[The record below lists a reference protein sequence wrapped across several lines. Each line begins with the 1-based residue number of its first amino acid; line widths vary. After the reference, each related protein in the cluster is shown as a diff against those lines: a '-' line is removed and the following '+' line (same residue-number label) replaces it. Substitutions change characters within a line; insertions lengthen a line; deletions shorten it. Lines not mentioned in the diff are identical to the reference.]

1 MLIKMEQ
8 AISFADRKNRLLTSK
23 IVGII
28 RVDHTEYI
36 LELVQALVDGG
47 VTTLE
52 ISLNTPNALRAIK
65 RVTEHFGRKILLGV
79 GTVTTIKQAKQSIN
93 AGAEFIVSPITD
105 KKIQKY
111 AKRFKTPTC
120 MGALTPTE
128 IFTAFQM
135 GSTLVKVFPAAS
147 LGPGYIKE
155 ITVPMPNIPLLPT
168 GGVNKDNLEEWFRAG
183 ATALGIS
190 TALFRKE
197 DYLEKRF
204 DIITENAAILA
215 KKADLST
222 HSC

>member
-1 MLIKMEQ
+1 MEQ
-8 AISFADRKNRLLTSK
+8 TISFADRKNRLLASK

-36 LELVQALVDGG
+36 IELVQALVDGG
-47 VTTLE
+47 VSTLE
-52 ISLNTPNALRAIK
+52 ISLNTPNALKAIK
-65 RVTEHFGRKILLGV
+65 RVADHFGNKILLGV
-79 GTVTTIKQAKQSIN
+79 GTVTTVKQAKQSIN

-128 IFTAFQM
+128 ILTAFQM

-147 LGPGYIKE
+147 LGPGYIKD
-155 ITVPMPNIPLLPT
+155 ITVPLPGIPLLPT
-168 GGVNKDNLEEWFRAG
+168 GGVNKDNIEEWFKAG

-204 DIITENAAILA
+204 DLITENARFLA
-215 KKADLST
+215 QKAESAT
-222 HSC
+222 QS